1 MLEHSSS
8 STYLKRMPN
17 LIVLV
22 LKLLFVLHLTHF
34 VFSQMEFCNCFSLI
48 GMIVFSVAVLGLYHP
63 LISQVLSSVF
73 LIPFLIEI
81 ISFFFYMIC
90 ICFLL
95 IAICNRNNCNFNK
108 YFWIIRPFY
117 FLLTLI

>member
-63 LISQVLSSVF
+63 LNSQVLSSVF
-73 LIPFLIEI
+73 LIPFLNEI
-81 ISFFFYMIC
+81 ISLLIEKL
-90 ICFLL
+90 FLL
-95 IAICNRNNCNFNK
+95 L
-108 YFWIIRPFY
+108 YDLY
-117 FLLTLI
+117 LFLVDSDL